1 VSSAV
6 AVDAKICGLTRPE
19 DATLA
24 AALGA
29 WRLGVIFAGGP
40 REVSVAQA
48 AAIVAAGD
56 GVPVIGVFA
65 AQAAST
71 ILGIARAAGL
81 HGVQLHGAGPPE
93 RALALRE
100 AGLEVWGVALLDDP
114 AKVTERVVAAG
125 VGSDVV
131 LVEPRLA
138 GGSGGRG
145 VALPGELVRAAR
157 IARGSARLALAGGLS
172 PDTLRTAIA
181 TGAPDVVDV
190 SSGVEQEPGIKDPH
204 RLAAFLEIVR
214 DPRPAH

>member
-1 VSSAV
+1 MSSVV

-48 AAIVAAGD
+48 AAIVAASE
-56 GVPVIGVFA
+56 GVPVIGVFGTQDA
-65 AQAAST
+65 DT
-71 ILGIARAAGL
+71 IHGIARAAGL
-81 HGVQLHGAGPPE
+81 RGAQLHGGGPPD
-93 RALALRE
+93 RALALRD

-114 AKVTERVVAAG
+114 ATVTERVVAAG

-145 VALPGELVRAAR
+145 VALPWELAR
-157 IARGSARLALAGGLS
+157 VARTARGSARLALAGGLS

-214 DPRPAH
+214 DHRPAH